1 MEDILILA
9 GSDQE
14 LIDRYLDKE
23 KNAPDYAQ
31 LKELEEKHGRG
42 YGLTDTVYA
51 QLKRRL
57 FQSALKNFVSR
68 VCQEQRDLC
77 EQGFWE
83 AECGDE
89 AEFICQAPMPD
100 LVTDIEVFRFSSS
113 GFTIKVI
120 SRLLTPYSLANLRWL
135 MPVVAYRKA
144 ISDFCS
150 GVSFCRRS
158 YCDPRMIIFSLLYG
172 MSLHC

>member
-31 LKELEEKHGRG
+31 LKELEEKQGRD

-57 FQSALKNFVSR
+57 FQRALKNFVSR

-77 EQGFWE
+77 EQGFWQSPMGEE
-83 AECGDE
+83 ADYISR
-89 AEFICQAPMPD
+89 ASIPD
-100 LVTDIEVFRFSSS
+100 LVTDVGEYQKMCQWWCDLDDETRFDLATVFEGEFGPVYLNKEDADVQNR
-113 GFTIKVI
+113 ICNQWLLI
-120 SRLLTPYSLANLRWL
+120 SLEDKLRI
-135 MPVVAYRKA
+135 Y
-144 ISDFCS
+144 
-150 GVSFCRRS
+150 
-158 YCDPRMIIFSLLYG
+158 
-172 MSLHC
+172 HCATED

>member
-9 GSDQE
+9 DSDQE

-23 KNAPDYAQ
+23 KNATDYAR
-31 LKELEEKHGRG
+31 LKELEEKQGRD
-42 YGLTDTVYA
+42 YGQTETAYA
-51 QLKRRL
+51 QLKRKL
-57 FQSALKNFVSR
+57 FQMALKNFVSR

-100 LVTDIEVFRFSSS
+100 LVADIEEYERMCRWWHDLDDDTRIDLAAVFEGEFGSIYHNEDAME
-113 GFTIKVI
+113 TQDKICNCWMALPLETK
-120 SRLLTPYSLANLRWL
+120 LRI
-135 MPVVAYRKA
+135 Y
-144 ISDFCS
+144 
-150 GVSFCRRS
+150 
-158 YCDPRMIIFSLLYG
+158 
-172 MSLHC
+172 HCVTED

>member
-100 LVTDIEVFRFSSS
+100 APAALASSNN
-113 GFTIKVI
+113 F
-120 SRLLTPYSLANLRWL
+120 L
-135 MPVVAYRKA
+135 
-144 ISDFCS
+144 
-150 GVSFCRRS
+150 
-158 YCDPRMIIFSLLYG
+158 
-172 MSLHC
+172 

>member
-23 KNAPDYAQ
+23 KDATDYAQ
-31 LKELEEKHGRG
+31 LKELEEKHGRD
-42 YGLTDTVYA
+42 YGLTDIVYA
-51 QLKRRL
+51 QLKRKL
-57 FQSALKNFVSR
+57 FQRALKNFVLR

-100 LVTDIEVFRFSSS
+100 LVTDIEEYERMCRWWHDLDDETRFDLATVFEGEFGPIRYDED
-113 GFTIKVI
+113 TIETQDRICNCWMALPLKDK
-120 SRLLTPYSLANLRWL
+120 LRI
-135 MPVVAYRKA
+135 Y
-144 ISDFCS
+144 
-150 GVSFCRRS
+150 
-158 YCDPRMIIFSLLYG
+158 
-172 MSLHC
+172 HCITED

>member
-1 MEDILILA
+1 MDIASWSARRKLWCYLVNCMLVERHEAFLVILGKSLNIHYCEFVSWIFPSKKSFCLYRLYSRTDLVSLALSGLYKPLAFLIL
-9 GSDQE
+9 SCC
-14 LIDRYLDKE
+14 L
-23 KNAPDYAQ
+23 
-31 LKELEEKHGRG
+31 
-42 YGLTDTVYA
+42 
-51 QLKRRL
+51 
-57 FQSALKNFVSR
+57 
-68 VCQEQRDLC
+68 
-77 EQGFWE
+77 
-83 AECGDE
+83 
-89 AEFICQAPMPD
+89 
-100 LVTDIEVFRFSSS
+100 FRFSSS

>member
-57 FQSALKNFVSR
+57 FQSALKILSR
-68 VCQEQRDLC
+68 VYARNSGIYANKGSGRRNVAMKRNLYAKHLC
-77 EQGFWE
+77 R
-83 AECGDE
+83 
-89 AEFICQAPMPD
+89 I
-100 LVTDIEVFRFSSS
+100 L
-113 GFTIKVI
+113 
-120 SRLLTPYSLANLRWL
+120 
-135 MPVVAYRKA
+135 
-144 ISDFCS
+144 
-150 GVSFCRRS
+150 
-158 YCDPRMIIFSLLYG
+158 
-172 MSLHC
+172 